1 MKIRAILMD
10 MDGTLL
16 GKSQVA
22 VSVRNMQDRV
32 AGQGTVLCLDE
43 KHLGVVS

>member
-1 MKIRAILMD
+1 MKIRAVLLD

-22 VSVRNMQDRV
+22 VSTRNMRAIQR
-32 AGQGTVLCLDE
+32 AIQKE
-43 KHLGVVS
+43 